1 MNTRTLKLIFLTVA
15 LVTIPATTRAQDRLK
30 TMPGYARYQEMS
42 KKIPGSF
49 KSGALTVTWKQGGKA
64 FEYRKDNKSYR
75 FDIAEGKPKEAP
87 PTADEPA
94 PPATGRRG
102 RRGGGGVER
111 GRQAASATSP
121 DGTLKAFCKD
131 RNLWISD
138 SKGVLEMAVTT
149 DGSVKDRIKN
159 ATASWV
165 YGEEL
170 GQTSAM
176 WWSPDSKK
184 VAYYRFDEAKV
195 PDYYLQ
201 LDQTKLQSTVDTEAY
216 PKSGARTLS
225 WIFIFTTLRRR
236 KPPKSTSATVV
247 RLKIPSWGITSTAC
261 RGLPTARRYSS
272 TGPTAART

>member
-1 MNTRTLKLIFLTVA
+1 M
-15 LVTIPATTRAQDRLK
+15 
-30 TMPGYARYQEMS
+30 
-42 KKIPGSF
+42 
-49 KSGALTVTWKQGGKA
+49 TWKQGGKA

-138 SKGVLEMAVTT
+138 RKGVIEMAVTT
-149 DGSVKDRIKN
+149 DGSEKDRIKN
-159 ATASWV
+159 GTASWV

-170 GQTSAM
+170 G
-176 WWSPDSKK
+176 
-184 VAYYRFDEAKV
+184 
-195 PDYYLQ
+195 PDYRDLVVARQ
-201 LDQTKLQSTVDTEAY
+201 QEGRLLPVRREQGARLLPRSSTRPSLQSTIDIEPY
-216 PKSGARTLS
+216 PKAGAPNPVVDIYIYDLETKK
-225 WIFIFTTLRRR
+225 TTKLDVRDGKPFDGCRRR
-236 KPPKSTSATVV
+236 PLRLPRRVV
-247 RLKIPSWGITSTAC
+247 
-261 RGLPTARRYSS
+261 ARRQGATLQPDQPPPEHHGIRRGRPGRPAS
-272 TGPTAART
+272 AA